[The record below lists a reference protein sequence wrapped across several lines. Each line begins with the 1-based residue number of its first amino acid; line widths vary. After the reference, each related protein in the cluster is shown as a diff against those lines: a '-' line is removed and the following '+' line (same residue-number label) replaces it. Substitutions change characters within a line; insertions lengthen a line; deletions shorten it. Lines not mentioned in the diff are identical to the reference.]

1 MSQLKSKPDPV
12 LEERYRQFKAAIS
25 GSVLWMTKSE
35 ASATF
40 KIPMTC
46 LDRRLKRDGI
56 NYIQLR
62 KEALANY
69 TERELIKGKSVSR
82 IADELQVS
90 RITLRK
96 LARSKGIRFSRG
108 GSDRSR
114 REELEK
120 WLQKKAVGRQRIK
133 ETAIECDVCERRVS
147 SVRIRGDVKICSF
160 CYSVKTATE
169 KGRSKRRIKD

>member
-1 MSQLKSKPDPV
+1 MSQPKSKPDPIID
-12 LEERYRQFKAAIS
+12 ERYRQFKAAIG

-114 REELEK
+114 REELK
-120 WLQKKAVGRQRIK
+120 RWIKKTVGRRRTK
-133 ETAIECDVCERRVS
+133 ETGIECDVCKRRVS
-147 SVRIRGDVKICSF
+147 RIRIRDGVKLCSF
-160 CYSVKTATE
+160 CDSVRVAEQT
-169 KGRSKRRIKD
+169 GHPKRRINH